1 MKDSQHGDELILVK
15 AREGASQQRHSDK
28 DVERSCLTSLCIAN
42 PVARCTGVF
51 NRKARTLSNRCEDER
66 EMVRVVAGKWSGT
79 GSPGAESAR
88 GTVVGR
94 PGWPPGSRSGG
105 QKAAQ
110 HPGGFFM
117 HLHAL
122 GQQVGGGFVADLFPQ
137 GGSAWGG
144 PHHGSLALDQEFDQV
159 SGGWNALV
167 FLDRRQAR
175 MGCIGAWR
183 REA

>member
-42 PVARCTGVF
+42 PVARCTGLF

-66 EMVRVVAGKWSGT
+66 EMVRVVADEWSGT

-94 PGWPPGSRSGG
+94 PSGLPTLGQAARRLRNIQAVFSCTCMRWVSRS
-105 QKAAQ
+105 A
-110 HPGGFFM
+110 
-117 HLHAL
+117 
-122 GQQVGGGFVADLFPQ
+122 VG
-137 GGSAWGG
+137 S
-144 PHHGSLALDQEFDQV
+144 SLTFSSKGKMPRAV
-159 SGGWNALV
+159 RTTASWPWT
-167 FLDRRQAR
+167 RS
-175 MGCIGAWR
+175 
-183 REA
+183 